1 MKVRVVTTIDIDPE
15 KWEKEYGMAPVNGE
29 LWGYFYEVIDSAVH
43 SSGARHTVKEL
54 KIR

>member
-1 MKVRVVTTIDIDPE
+1 MKVRLVVTVDVNPE
-15 KWEKEYGMAPVNGE
+15 KWEKEYGMPPVNGE
-29 LWGYFYEVIDSAVH
+29 LWGYFYDVLDSAVF